1 MLRGLISLLQANSKR
16 AYDFCYKA
24 GSKTVA
30 EITLTHESEGR
41 SIKWQN
47 EELEAQPKIPILAIP
62 DSRFIDRAGDTFTP
76 PGEVDLPR
84 DGAKHFLEQRS
95 FEALIQ
101 NLLHKISLEKIRS
114 RRDFKK
120 IPIFWMLTEV
130 VRELSDSDFEFD
142 EIAINDQG
150 GYKIM
155 VRTEGNL
162 GTPLPLQLASQG
174 TLSLLAVFG
183 LIYTFLRAVHNPR
196 TNDEVFEQ
204 HGIVLIDEIDAHL
217 HPLWQQQLVPLLRRT
232 FPQVQY
238 ILTGHSPLLVAG
250 CHENEVSVLRKEEQS
265 KRFSLEQIPHDFI
278 GSSPEEI
285 YEDVFRIERRDRSY
299 DHYTSLEL
307 RKTAMLEELE
317 ELSTSARSSRDEERF
332 RELENELRTLGH
344 VRRRRAHQIE
354 LDKLERE
361 NRILTRKFE
370 KAK

>member
-204 HGIVLIDEIDAHL
+204 HGIAGAAPAQDVPASPV
-217 HPLWQQQLVPLLRRT
+217 HPDGTQPSTRGRL
-232 FPQVQY
+232 
-238 ILTGHSPLLVAG
+238 S
-250 CHENEVSVLRKEEQS
+250 RKRG
-265 KRFSLEQIPHDFI
+265 KRPAK
-278 GSSPEEI
+278 G
-285 YEDVFRIERRDRSY
+285 
-299 DHYTSLEL
+299 
-307 RKTAMLEELE
+307 
-317 ELSTSARSSRDEERF
+317 
-332 RELENELRTLGH
+332 
-344 VRRRRAHQIE
+344 RAE
-354 LDKLERE
+354 
-361 NRILTRKFE
+361 
-370 KAK
+370 